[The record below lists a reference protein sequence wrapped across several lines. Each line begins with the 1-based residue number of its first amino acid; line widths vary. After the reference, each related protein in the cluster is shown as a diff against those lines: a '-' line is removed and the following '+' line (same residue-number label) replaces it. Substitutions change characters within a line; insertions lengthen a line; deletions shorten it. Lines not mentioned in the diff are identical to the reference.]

1 MMGRGFVSLVGA
13 GPGDPGL
20 ITVKALEYIKRADVI
35 VYDRLVNPDL
45 LGHAPES
52 CERVYVGKTPKL
64 HTKTQDEINDILVA
78 EARKG
83 KLVVR
88 LKGGDPFLFGRG
100 GEEAEFLSENEIP
113 FEVVPGITSA
123 IAAPAYAGIPVT
135 HRDLSSSVVIV
146 TGHEDP
152 EKTRASVDWDSL
164 AHGPDT
170 IVILMGLGNLSAI
183 TERLVK
189 AGKSPETPVSL
200 IQDATTPHQK
210 TVTGSLADIV
220 QRASEAGLRPPAVAV
235 IGEVA
240 GFNRPIS
247 WFNTRPLSGKRVLVT
262 RARKQASALSFRLS
276 TLGAEVIE
284 LPAIEITQ
292 APEHKQAL
300 DIAISRVH
308 EYDWLILTSVNGV
321 QIFFDRMQSA
331 GARPG
336 ILDRVRIAAIGPET
350 AKAIA
355 RHGCEV
361 AVTAST
367 YTAEG
372 LLDSLRTQALS
383 GARVMLARAEGA
395 RPILPEGLAQMGAA
409 VDEFC
414 TYGAAGPSD
423 IPGRAIQRLRAGEVD
438 IATFASSSTVKNLVG
453 ILEGNVELLKEACI
467 ACIGPVT
474 AATAEELG
482 LNVTI
487 IAREHTIPGLIDAIL
502 KQLEVKDDQLA

>member
-1 MMGRGFVSLVGA
+1 MSGIGFVALVGA

-45 LGHAPES
+45 LTHATEA
-52 CERVYVGKTPKL
+52 CERVYVGKTPKR
-64 HTKTQDEINDILVA
+64 HIKTQDEINDILVA

-100 GEEAEFLSENEIP
+100 GEEAEFLAENGIP
-113 FEVVPGITSA
+113 FEVVPGVTSA

-170 IVILMGLGNLSAI
+170 IVVLMGLGNLSSI
-183 TERLVK
+183 TERLIK
-189 AGKSPETPVSL
+189 AGKSPDTPIAL

-240 GFNRPIS
+240 GLGKQIAWS
-247 WFNTRPLSGKRVLVT
+247 ETRPLSGKRILVT
-262 RARKQASALSFRLS
+262 RARKQASALSFRLVA
-276 TLGAEVIE
+276 LGAEVIE
-284 LPAIEITQ
+284 LPAIEIAQ
-292 APEHKQAL
+292 SPEHRQAL
-300 DIAISRVH
+300 ETAIAGIPK
-308 EYDWLILTSVNGV
+308 YDWLILTSVNGV
-321 QIFFDRMQSA
+321 DLFFDRMQA
-331 GARPG
+331 VGARHE
-336 ILDRVRIAAIGPET
+336 ILDGVRIAAIGPET

-355 RHGCEV
+355 GRGCKV

-372 LLDSLRTQALS
+372 LLDSLRTQPLS
-383 GARVMLARAEGA
+383 GVRVMLARAEGS
-395 RPILPEGLAQMGAA
+395 RPVLPEGLTKMGAS

-414 TYGAAGPSD
+414 TYGAAGPGN
-423 IPGRAIQRLRAGEVD
+423 IPERAIQRLLAGEVD
-438 IATFASSSTVKNLVG
+438 IATFASSSTVKNLVA
-453 ILEGNVELLKEACI
+453 ILEGNVEPLKQTSI

-482 LNVTI
+482 LNVAIT
-487 IAREHTIPGLIDAIL
+487 AREHTIPGLIDAIL
-502 KQLEVKDDQLA
+502 KQVEVKYDQSA